1 MMDDT
6 DRDEATSL
14 DKAIEELGP
23 VDPPQGFS
31 RQVMAKISLEAARP
45 RPGVT
50 RGNKGEMVMMR
61 KAMWGLAAAAA
72 VVLVVYSVVGFPS
85 IGRGTEGTIGAAQK
99 AVTPQLT
106 NKDVVLGDA
115 TAQEFLQS
123 DVFDKIAKDPDAR
136 ALFSNA
142 AVRNMLDSADA
153 RASLK
158 NSDVRNV
165 LTRADVRNIFDN
177 AEARAELGAQLKN
190 RVAADVVNRAVAADA
205 RAQARAAVA
214 RILSDANVRNALEN
228 ASVRNM

>member
-45 RPGVT
+45 RPGVI

-106 NKDVVLGDA
+106 NKDVAFAFGLRRKRKLPGA
-115 TAQEFLQS
+115 SCSTQEL
-123 DVFDKIAKDPDAR
+123 IC
-136 ALFSNA
+136 
-142 AVRNMLDSADA
+142 
-153 RASLK
+153 
-158 NSDVRNV
+158 
-165 LTRADVRNIFDN
+165 
-177 AEARAELGAQLKN
+177 
-190 RVAADVVNRAVAADA
+190 
-205 RAQARAAVA
+205 
-214 RILSDANVRNALEN
+214 
-228 ASVRNM
+228 